1 MPKSEIDNDKK
12 AEKMADLTFS
22 LLEHCQIK
30 QEQMAKNLNVTVA
43 EFKLIR
49 SFRDNNSLSVG
60 ELAKRME
67 LSSSRLTRILDGL
80 VEKKF
85 VGRELASND
94 RRVMEIKLT
103 IAGKKIQESINEIY
117 IKTHKDILELLPP
130 GADES
135 VIFAMEK
142 LQEAMKKWTAG

>member
-1 MPKSEIDNDKK
+1 MKDIEKDKQ
-12 AEKMADLTFS
+12 AEKMADLTFA
-22 LLEHCQIK
+22 LLEHCQLK
-30 QEQMAKNLNVTVA
+30 QEQMANNLDLTVA

-49 SFRDNNSLSVG
+49 SFKDDHNLSVG

-85 VGRELASND
+85 VVRELAVSD
-94 RRVMEIKLT
+94 RRMMEVKLT
-103 IAGKKIQESINEIY
+103 ASGKKIQEAINEIY
-117 IKTHKDILELLPP
+117 IKTHRDILELLPP

-142 LQEAMKKWTAG
+142 LRDAMKKWTMS

>member
-1 MPKSEIDNDKK
+1 MRKSKTEKNKQ

-30 QEQMAKNLNVTVA
+30 QEQMATNLNVTVA

-49 SFRDNNSLSVG
+49 SFRDDHSLSVG

-80 VEKKF
+80 VKKKY
-85 VGRELASND
+85 VGRDLGVND
-94 RRVMEIKLT
+94 RRVMVIKLT
-103 IAGKKIQESINEIY
+103 TSGKKIQEAINETY
-117 IKTHKDILELLPP
+117 IKTHKDILDLLPP
-130 GADES
+130 GADDS

-142 LQEAMKKWTAG
+142 LQKAMKKWTTG

>member
-1 MPKSEIDNDKK
+1 MKDIEKDKQ
-12 AEKMADLTFS
+12 AEKMADLTFA
-22 LLEHCQIK
+22 LLEHCQLK
-30 QEQMAKNLNVTVA
+30 QEQMANNLDLTVA

-49 SFRDNNSLSVG
+49 SFKDDQNLSVG

-85 VGRELASND
+85 VVRELAVRD
-94 RRVMEIKLT
+94 RRMMEVKLT
-103 IAGKKIQESINEIY
+103 ASGKKIQEAINEIY
-117 IKTHKDILELLPP
+117 IKTHRDILELLPP

-142 LQEAMKKWTAG
+142 LRDAMKEWTTS